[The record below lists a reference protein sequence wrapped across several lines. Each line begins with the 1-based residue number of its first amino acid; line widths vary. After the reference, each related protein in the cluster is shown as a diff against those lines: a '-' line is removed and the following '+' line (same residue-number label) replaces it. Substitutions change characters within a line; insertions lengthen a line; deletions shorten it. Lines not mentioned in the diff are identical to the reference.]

1 MVGWKN
7 LITPKRDAMNL
18 QEFLLEEHLL
28 NEGVKHF
35 KLSDKIKKLLEILEG
50 KRFIKAQK
58 TI

>member
-35 KLSDKIKKLLEILEG
+35 
-50 KRFIKAQK
+50 
-58 TI
+58 